1 MTQAKPTS
9 NIHQALCVAQ
19 AEYPAVPKN
28 MVAAKGTPREYK
40 YADLPMVLKT
50 ILPCLNKQGVVY
62 LTEPFVDGIMLMLKA
77 SLVHAESGTFVEC
90 TYPVCGVDSA
100 PQQVG
105 SALTYSRRY
114 TFQCL
119 TGCAP
124 DDDNDATGIE
134 AVKGPSA
141 AHMKR
146 ALKELDA
153 ELIDVGSMP
162 MAMKCF
168 QSWQDKMDKERWP
181 EESVSEGNYR
191 HMVRDKFSQHRG
203 RLEATEIRGD
213 QQADIANERD
223 PADLHPLE
231 AG

>member
-9 NIHQALCVAQ
+9 NNIHQALCVAQ

-124 DDDNDATGIE
+124 DDDNDATGIGAHE
-134 AVKGPSA
+134 KGIEGTGRRTYRRWFNADGNEVFPVMA
-141 AHMKR
+141 GQDGQGTLAGRKR
-146 ALKELDA
+146 
-153 ELIDVGSMP
+153 
-162 MAMKCF
+162 
-168 QSWQDKMDKERWP
+168 
-181 EESVSEGNYR
+181 
-191 HMVRDKFSQHRG
+191 
-203 RLEATEIRGD
+203 IRRQLPPHGP
-213 QQADIANERD
+213 R
-223 PADLHPLE
+223 
-231 AG
+231 